1 MQDRPELADV
11 NLQQEFAK
19 GLIGLLRAHV
29 DMVEQLQKK
38 AMSEPARLAAQE
50 RLEAGSRRAIAAA
63 VPQAAEAPAPKKSS
77 SLIDD
82 PEFEATLLQLADDRG
97 WWQDDPDEIVEQFD
111 WMLVGLMALQE
122 EYVRYCAR
130 KKLDPASA
138 LPSIARLAVGLG
150 EVAAATGIAATTSGP
165 APAAAA
171 PAAEA
176 ALTLA
181 APAPESEPARITPP
195 ADAAA
200 ALTAPATPVTS
211 QGLEALDPTP
221 ISALALRYLD
231 LRSAGYMLERKKEQ
245 PHAKSEVSFRAN
257 SRRNIEA
264 TVGLFIDL
272 VGDLAVTDLQDH
284 HCADFV
290 RLLERIPAKHGKS
303 AKDRRPVRTVIEQS
317 DLEEAQK
324 IEKIRACKRRE
335 GRSPGE
341 IEDAIAEARIER
353 LRTNTCLRHMRDF
366 SRILDFAVFDGLRRD
381 NPMKEHI

>member
-1 MQDRPELADV
+1 MGRTAFLTRRGGRWWFRRRPPRLNPPLSSIGKDIPGACDMRRRDHLALSLRTACPREARRRAARLAALFEFGWARYEQAMQDRPELAGA

-29 DMVEQLQKK
+29 DMVEQLSNT

-50 RLEAGSRRAIAAA
+50 QLEAGSRRAIGAA
-63 VPQAAEAPAPKKSS
+63 VPQAAEAPSPRKSS

-82 PEFEATLLQLADDRG
+82 PEFEAALLELADQRG

-138 LPSIARLAVGLG
+138 LPSIARLAAGLG
-150 EVAAATGIAATTSGP
+150 EVAAATGIAAASAGP

-176 ALTLA
+176 APAPA
-181 APAPESEPARITPP
+181 APAADSEPAPTAPA

-200 ALTAPATPVTS
+200 APAAPAAPVAR
-211 QGLEALDPTP
+211 QGLDALDATP

-231 LRSAGYMLERKKEQ
+231 LRSAGYMLDRKTEK
-245 PHAKSEVSFRAN
+245 PHAKTGASFR
-257 SRRNIEA
+257 
-264 TVGLFIDL
+264 
-272 VGDLAVTDLQDH
+272 
-284 HCADFV
+284 C
-290 RLLERIPAKHGKS
+290 
-303 AKDRRPVRTVIEQS
+303 
-317 DLEEAQK
+317 
-324 IEKIRACKRRE
+324 
-335 GRSPGE
+335 
-341 IEDAIAEARIER
+341 
-353 LRTNTCLRHMRDF
+353 
-366 SRILDFAVFDGLRRD
+366 
-381 NPMKEHI
+381 